1 MSNIMLE
8 GQIVPKIEEKVKPES
23 PIDESNQGM
32 MAAGS
37 EGERR
42 VRTGPD
48 GNPTGE
54 LTDSEYK
61 QYLEN
66 YNN

>member
-1 MSNIMLE
+1 
-8 GQIVPKIEEKVKPES
+8 
-23 PIDESNQGM
+23 M